1 MSTLLDA
8 VDAIVRARSTCDAST
23 SRLLARDLAVVALG
37 ARTSFMNDYAPRV
50 TPALLAT
57 LSSECARTLAVDAR
71 ELRAMTMHGT
81 TFVVNVRVLARE
93 ASNWRGIFVD
103 LSGHATEP
111 AAGTAAA
118 DAWECVQAALLEA
131 LRAREGVI
139 DISDIVDAQSDAI
152 GPPTVSGVLL
162 DFPCVYAF
170 PTECMSSAAA
180 MLSSCSL
187 SVHSIECRRR
197 DGVDNES
204 ELAYGWSIPSSL
216 IMDDDARVKFEAAV
230 ATWRDVVADCLR
242 SLGFCASH
250 QVAYTAPGSNRIAF

>member
-8 VDAIVRARSTCDAST
+8 VAAIVRARSACDAST

-50 TPALLAT
+50 APALLAT

-71 ELRAMTMHGT
+71 ELARCDDAWNDVRGECS
-81 TFVVNVRVLARE
+81 RVLARE

-103 LSGHATEP
+103 LSGRAPEP
-111 AAGTAAA
+111 ATGTAAT
-118 DAWECVQAALLEA
+118 DAWERVQAALLEA

-139 DISDIVDAQSDAI
+139 DMSDIVDAQSDAI

-170 PTECMSSAAA
+170 PTESMSSAAA

-197 DGVDNES
+197 DGADNES

-230 ATWRDVVADCLR
+230 AAWRDGR
-242 SLGFCASH
+242 
-250 QVAYTAPGSNRIAF
+250 R